1 MSDTTPN
8 DGKTNPKTD
17 ASATTPEHREHD
29 NTETGSSAVEESSSA
44 ADTEPDRNSGT
55 GSHSAFTP
63 EPVPEP
69 VAADPDK
76 RETYVPSS
84 TYGSNG
90 ATIRSDDS
98 VAREQY
104 PEYNPEQPVSQTP
117 IYVQA
122 PTPPRNRSNRG
133 FGILVAL
140 LAAVVYAAL
149 YSLVAFLIAG
159 VTSNTIADAGTL
171 FREFAVR
178 PVFYVPVIFFFLAFA
193 LLIAI
198 VNRGG
203 WAAYVIFSF
212 LVAIIV
218 YFSFIGGA
226 LLTVQAWTL
235 TPADAANVVSA
246 QWLNPGG
253 IAAAIIAREVT
264 IWAGAWIA
272 RRGRN
277 VTARNSEASEEYER
291 VLAEGP
297 QLDRRA

>member
-8 DGKTNPKTD
+8 DGKTNPETD
-17 ASATTPEHREHD
+17 ASVTTPEHREHD
-29 NTETGSSAVEESSSA
+29 DTETGSSAVEESSNA
-44 ADTEPDRNSGT
+44 AGTEPDRYSGT

-76 RETYVPSS
+76 RETYVPTS

-122 PTPPRNRSNRG
+122 PTPPRNRSNRR

-140 LAAVVYAAL
+140 LATVVYAAL

-159 VTSNTIADAGTL
+159 VTSNTIAAAGTL

-226 LLTVQAWTL
+226 LLTMEVWNF
-235 TPADAANVVSA
+235 TPDEASRFVGT
-246 QWLNPGG
+246 QWLQPSA

>member
-8 DGKTNPKTD
+8 DGKTNPETD
-17 ASATTPEHREHD
+17 ASAATPEHREHD
-29 NTETGSSAVEESSSA
+29 DTETGSSAVDESSNA
-44 ADTEPDRNSGT
+44 AGTEPDRYPGT
-55 GSHSAFTP
+55 GSHSALTP

-90 ATIRSDDS
+90 ATIRSDES
-98 VAREQY
+98 VEREQY

-140 LAAVVYAAL
+140 LATVVYAAL
-149 YSLVAFLIAG
+149 YALVTFIMASVA
-159 VTSNTIADAGTL
+159 TSVVDAATRFG
-171 FREFAVR
+171 EFAVQ
-178 PVFYVPVIFFFLAFA
+178 PVFYVPVIFFFLALA
-193 LLIAI
+193 VLIAF

-203 WAAYVIFSF
+203 WWAYV
-212 LVAIIV
+212 LVGFFVAVVV
-218 YFSFIGGA
+218 YFSFIGGG
-226 LLTVQAWTL
+226 LLTVQVWNF
-235 TPADAANVVSA
+235 TPDEASRFVGT
-246 QWLNPGG
+246 QWLQPSA
-253 IAAAIIAREVT
+253 IAAAVIAREVT

-272 RRGRN
+272 RRGRK
-277 VTARNSEASEEYER
+277 VTARNIEASQEHER

-297 QLDRRA
+297 QFDRRA